1 MASAKCQRKLQYHKD
16 LTMGLTAYSIV
27 NFSASVLCISHSCVS
42 AEPRPSRDTEFFTDY
57 LPPLEGG
64 SKQFGLNRVTSF
76 TLWKQ
81 LICPE
86 VIINSTTLN
95 NYFALSFARS
105 FYMFL
110 NKDQR
115 WKRTQDG
122 YFHDSSHTIW
132 ILMTQHSRRI
142 VWFGK
147 PQDAL
152 STYSQTQMCSLTK
165 PYQNTTLSNFL
176 HYHRV
181 IIRPGLLLPG
191 ACALFFISMYICHSV
206 LSKFR
211 AVLAIILLQVFL
223 EC

>member
-1 MASAKCQRKLQYHKD
+1 
-16 LTMGLTAYSIV
+16 MGLTAYSIV

-42 AEPRPSRDTEFFTDY
+42 AEPRPSRDTKFFTDY

-122 YFHDSSHTIW
+122 YFHDILSHYLDINDTAF
-132 ILMTQHSRRI
+132 QKDCI
-142 VWFGK
+142 VWETPRCFEHLLTN
-147 PQDAL
+147 PNVQPHQAL
-152 STYSQTQMCSLTK
+152 PKYH
-165 PYQNTTLSNFL
+165 TL
-176 HYHRV
+176 
-181 IIRPGLLLPG
+181 
-191 ACALFFISMYICHSV
+191 
-206 LSKFR
+206 
-211 AVLAIILLQVFL
+211 
-223 EC
+223 